1 MNTSTNN
8 SLENPQ
14 DKKPPSP
21 DHGRGAC
28 KRAASWDGEGVAV
41 PSNTATNNS
50 INGSNIKFL
59 RYGVDSLYLS
69 YQGEMFK
76 VVDTKLIELKRLAR
90 SENPIEQAKAQYR
103 VGDHLFEVKDKGS
116 SMFAY
121 VLEDNAFRISLS
133 RPKKSVPMAYVKV
146 SSEYLTYKAPE
157 QVEVHLKEVLSHLGV
172 VQSVANVSRI
182 DLYLDF
188 ATHQAMDE
196 WGNDAWVTHAGA
208 INTYSIDRHFT
219 GWAVGLGSV
228 IAMRLYDKVTEII
241 KSQKNYLIPLWQQ
254 AGHECGEPVWRLE
267 FQFKRDFLKQK
278 EIQQLDACLANLG
291 GLWSYA
297 TTEWLKLTIP
307 NEADQT
313 RSRWPIHPLWVALA
327 SVDWESNESPL
338 KSRFKND
345 RAPSEE
351 ACIDRGFSG
360 LTTFMAIHKLDD
372 HIDAL
377 RAYSSALAKHINSIA
392 DRMGIPV
399 DEFIAG
405 KVSFKARLFN
415 TMNNNPNE
423 EDLDYLAEAYRR
435 ASDGE

>member
-1 MNTSTNN
+1 MQNERPHSRTP
-8 SLENPQ
+8 NPT
-14 DKKPPSP
+14 SP
-21 DHGRGAC
+21 DHGRGAW
-28 KRAASWDGEGVAV
+28 KRAASGDGEGVAV

-50 INGSNIKFL
+50 INGLDLKYL

-69 YQGEMFK
+69 YQGELFK
-76 VVDTKLIELKRLAR
+76 DVDTKLIELKRLAR
-90 SENPIEQAKAQYR
+90 SENPTEQAKAQYR
-103 VGDHLFEVKDKGS
+103 IGDHLFEVKDKGS

-133 RPKKSVPMAYVKV
+133 RPKKAVPMAYVKI
-146 SSEYLTYKAPE
+146 SSEYLTYKTPE
-157 QVEVHLKEVLSHLGV
+157 QVEAHLKDVLSHLGA

-254 AGHECGEPVWRLE
+254 AGHQVGVPVWRLE

-278 EIQQLDACLANLG
+278 EIQQFDLCLANLG

-297 TTEWLKLTIP
+297 TTEWLKLTVP

-313 RSRWPIHPLWVALA
+313 RSRWPIHPLWAVLA

-351 ACIDRGFSG
+351 ASLDRGFSG
-360 LTTFMAIHKLDD
+360 LTTWMAIHGLDD
-372 HIDAL
+372 HVEAL
-377 RAYSSALAKHINSIA
+377 HRYTSALSRHIYAIA
-392 DRMGIPV
+392 DRMGVPV
-399 DEFIAG
+399 DEFIVG
-405 KVSFKARLFN
+405 KVAFKARQFN
-415 TMNNNPNE
+415 TMNNNLIE

>member
-1 MNTSTNN
+1 MQQKKSFSQN
-8 SLENPQ
+8 LEL
-14 DKKPPSP
+14 PSP
-21 DHGRGAC
+21 DHELGAC
-28 KRAASWDGEGVAV
+28 KRATSGDGEAVAV

-50 INGSNIKFL
+50 INGLNLKFL

-69 YQGEMFK
+69 YQGELFK
-76 VVDTKLIELKRLAR
+76 DIDTKLIELKRLAR
-90 SENPIEQAKAQYR
+90 SETPTEQAKAQYR
-103 VGDHLFEVKDKGS
+103 IGDHLFEVKDKGS

-133 RPKKSVPMAYVKV
+133 RPKKAVPMAYVKI
-146 SSEYLTYKAPE
+146 SSEYLTYKTPE
-157 QVEVHLKEVLSHLGV
+157 QVEAHLKDLLSHLGA

-196 WGNDAWVTHAGA
+196 WSNNAWVTHAGA

-241 KSQKNYLIPLWQQ
+241 KSGKNYLIPLWQQ
-254 AGHECGEPVWRLE
+254 AGHQISDPVWRLE

-313 RSRWPIHPLWVALA
+313 RSRWPIHPLWVALS

-351 ACIDRGFSG
+351 ACLDRGFSG
-360 LTTFMAIHKLDD
+360 LTTWMAIHGIDD
-372 HIDAL
+372 HQEAL
-377 RAYSSALAKHINSIA
+377 LKYTSAVSKHIYAIA

-399 DEFIAG
+399 DDFIVG
-405 KVSFKARLFN
+405 KVAFKARQFN
-415 TMNNNPNE
+415 TMNNNLIE

>member
-1 MNTSTNN
+1 MSSSNDF
-8 SLENPQ
+8 E
-14 DKKPPSP
+14 KPSNASR
-21 DHGRGAC
+21 DAA
-28 KRAASWDGEGVAV
+28 RAPRQRRTDGDREAVAV

-50 INGSNIKFL
+50 IISPDIQFL

-69 YQGEMFK
+69 YQGELFK
-76 VVDTKLIELKRLAR
+76 DVDEKLSELKRLAR
-90 SENPIEQAKAQYR
+90 SENPREQAKAQLKL
-103 VGDHLFEVKDKGS
+103 GDHLFEVKDKGS

-121 VLEDNAFRISLS
+121 VMEDNAFRIQLS
-133 RPKKSVPMAYVKV
+133 RPKKAVPMAYVKI
-146 SSEYLTYKAPE
+146 SSEYLTYRTPAQAE
-157 QVEVHLKEVLSHLGV
+157 AHLRELLSHWGT

-188 ATHQAMDE
+188 VSHQAMNEWDE
-196 WGNDAWVTHAGA
+196 NAWVTHAGA
-208 INTYSIDRHFT
+208 INRYSIDRHFT
-219 GWAVGLGSV
+219 GWAIGLGGV

-254 AGHECGEPVWRLE
+254 AGHQVGDPVWRLE

-278 EIQQLDACLANLG
+278 EIQSLDLCLANLG

-313 RSRWPIHPLWVALA
+313 RSRWPVHPLWAALS
-327 SVDWESNESPL
+327 SVDWETNDSPL

-351 ACIDRGFSG
+351 ACLDRGFSG
-360 LTTFMAIHKLDD
+360 LTTFMAIKGMDD
-372 HIDAL
+372 HHEGLYD
-377 RAYSSALAKHINSIA
+377 YSSAVAKHIQSIA

-399 DEFIAG
+399 DELIAG
-405 KVSFKARLFN
+405 KVAFKARLFN
-415 TMNNNPNE
+415 TMNNNISE

-435 ASDGE
+435 AADGE

>member
-1 MNTSTNN
+1 MSKSTD
-8 SLENPQ
+8 NPQ
-14 DKKPPSP
+14 DNNLPSP

-28 KRAASWDGEGVAV
+28 KRAASGDGEGVAV

-50 INGSNIKFL
+50 INGLDLKYL

-69 YQGEMFK
+69 YQGEVFK
-76 VVDTKLIELKRLAR
+76 DVDTKLIELKRLAR

-103 VGDHLFEVKDKGS
+103 IGDHLFEVKDKGS

-133 RPKKSVPMAYVKV
+133 RPKKAVPMAYVKI
-146 SSEYLTYKAPE
+146 SSEYLTYKTPE
-157 QVEVHLKEVLSHLGV
+157 QVEAHLRDILSHLGA

-188 ATHQAMDE
+188 STHQAMDE

-241 KSQKNYLIPLWQQ
+241 KSGKNYLIPLWQQ
-254 AGHECGEPVWRLE
+254 AGHQVGEPIWRLE

-307 NEADQT
+307 NDADQT

-327 SVDWESNESPL
+327 SVDWDSNDSPL

-345 RAPSEE
+345 RAPSKE
-351 ACIDRGFSG
+351 ACLDRGFSG
-360 LTTFMAIHKLDD
+360 LTTWMAINGIDD
-372 HIDAL
+372 HQEAL
-377 RAYSSALAKHINSIA
+377 IKYTSSVSRHIYAIA
-392 DRMGIPV
+392 DRMSIPV
-399 DEFIAG
+399 DELIAG
-405 KVSFKARLFN
+405 KVAFKARQFN
-415 TMNNNPNE
+415 TMNNNMVE
-423 EDLDYLAEAYRR
+423 EDLDYLANAYRR